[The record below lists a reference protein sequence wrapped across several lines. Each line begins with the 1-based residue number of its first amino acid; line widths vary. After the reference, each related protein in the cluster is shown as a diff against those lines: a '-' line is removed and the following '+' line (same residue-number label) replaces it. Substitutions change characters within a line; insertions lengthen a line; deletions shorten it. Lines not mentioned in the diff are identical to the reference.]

1 MNIDQQNDLQIY
13 HKAQTPAEQ
22 KGVWNLKGTGSAE
35 QSIGS
40 LSSSGAFLEG
50 IKSSPV
56 RRILSTK
63 VENNGGLSG
72 HQKDAAAQ
80 QQEERIRNAE
90 SGLEVIKDTLGETT
104 ESSLKEEGKTLEQMS
119 PDELA
124 KAVLRI
130 RKQNIEKQKLH
141 DEIQESRDEEA
152 EQAQQAALNA
162 KTTGERKNVV
172 VHMLQKAEL
181 PVTEESVQ
189 RILTALDMAQKG
201 KDITES
207 TQKQLLSAE
216 KRPTIEALYQAGHTP
231 AGTKKT
237 EEALNEEEVE
247 KLFKA
252 LRPQIEEMLKE
263 SSLAVGKNAQPQA
276 AEAGQK
282 QPASAG
288 DASRSPL
295 LSADGQARYEELL
308 ADAKWLLA
316 NDLPISEENLWQLDC
331 MKKIRGL
338 SDAEILEEIV
348 YSFGNGI
355 KPEKTDLSVTIG
367 QAKKSTEAF
376 LEQMKGLDGKQLT
389 EHRRLEEIRLQMTV
403 QSGYFLMKQGIV
415 LDISNMERIV
425 DGLKE
430 MENSYYKGLLLENG
444 AQGTQEQ
451 TEQLRETVQCV
462 EELKNAP
469 ADLLALTCVNRF
481 SMTLTLLHTE
491 YETMSGAE
499 GEPLYLRGSATI
511 SQMTASL
518 QYEAMQTQVR
528 SDLGDSLG
536 KAFQN
541 VDALL
546 EDAGMEKTQANERAV
561 RILGRN
567 HMEITPENITAVKA
581 YDQQMNDLF
590 EHFHPA
596 VAAKM
601 IRDGINPLDTPIYEL
616 NRQISQ
622 LREEMGIQD
631 EEKYSSYL
639 YRLEQNEQIGENERS
654 AYIGLF
660 RLLHNVKQGENAA
673 IGQLLETGQ
682 QLTLSNLLTAV
693 RSRKAQGFD
702 KKLDVDFQGLTSL
715 TYDTDSITAQL
726 NRVYGETEADDA
738 KTELPDYYHR
748 MLDNILSRM
757 DPQKVQ
763 TLLSQKE
770 DVMSMTL
777 EHFAEKACLDET
789 AAASGQ
795 QRGADA
801 YDADTPVKQGEQD
814 ADRLRQIAQQLLS
827 HADGE
832 LRFLESLEQPAT
844 MENLNSMMELWKG
857 NQGFYQKLFSK
868 RLPEEKTE
876 KLRSLAEHVLDRM
889 EEEEGFDRAVGEF
902 TDYAQEALQE
912 QYSSEHLTSLDVKT
926 LCRMNHTIQLVGNL
940 AKERHYE
947 IPMVLE
953 EEIVNVSLTVLP
965 AAHEGG
971 KVHISIAD
979 QMEAEMTVQGT
990 TICGY
995 LMCAKPEQAD
1005 ILKGQQEELLHN
1017 LQADGYDMIRI
1028 SVGVMGEERTR
1039 FIGGAGEKQAAAK
1052 QLYQLA
1058 KQTIRFV
1065 REHINK

>member
-22 KGVWNLKGTGSAE
+22 RGVWNLKGTEGAV
-35 QSIGS
+35 QSTGS

-56 RRILSTK
+56 RQILSTK
-63 VENNGGLSG
+63 VENSGGLSG
-72 HQKDAAAQ
+72 HQKDASAKQ
-80 QQEERIRNAE
+80 LEERVRNAE
-90 SGLEVIKDTLGETT
+90 SGLEVIKDTLSETT
-104 ESSLKEEGKTLEQMS
+104 GSSLKEEGKTLEQMS

-172 VHMLQKAEL
+172 VDMLQKAEL

-189 RILTALDMAQKG
+189 RILTALDMAQTG

-207 TQKQLLSAE
+207 TQKQLLSAK
-216 KRPTIEALYQAGHTP
+216 KRPTVEALYQAGHTP
-231 AGTKKT
+231 ASTKKT

-252 LRPQIEEMLKE
+252 LKPQIEEMLKE
-263 SSLAVGKNAQPQA
+263 SSLGVGKDAQPQV
-276 AEAGQK
+276 E
-282 QPASAG
+282 
-288 DASRSPL
+288 
-295 LSADGQARYEELL
+295 EELL

-338 SDAEILEEIV
+338 SDAEILEELV

-430 MENSYYKGLLLENG
+430 MEDSYYKGLLLENG

-451 TEQLRETVQCV
+451 TEQLKETVQCV
-462 EELKNAP
+462 EDLKNAP

-499 GEPLYLRGSATI
+499 GEPLYLRGSVTV

-541 VDALL
+541 VDDLL
-546 EDAGMEKTQANERAV
+546 EEAGMEKTQANERAV

-567 HMEITPENITAVKA
+567 HMEITSENITAVKA
-581 YDQQMNDLF
+581 YDRQMNDLL

-616 NRQISQ
+616 NRQISR

-639 YRLEQNEQIGENERS
+639 YRLEQNDQITESERS

-726 NRVYGETEADDA
+726 NRVYGETEADAA
-738 KTELPDYYHR
+738 KAELPEYYHQ

-777 EHFAEKACLDET
+777 EHFSEKAGMDET
-789 AAASGQ
+789 ETVAGQ
-795 QRGADA
+795 QGEADA
-801 YDADTPVKQGEQD
+801 YDADTLEKQGKQD
-814 ADRLRQIAQQLLS
+814 AERIRQMAQQLLS

-844 MENLNSMMELWKG
+844 MENLNSMMELWKE

-868 RLPEEKTE
+868 QLPEEKTE
-876 KLRSLAEHVLDRM
+876 KLRSLAEHVLDQM
-889 EEEEGFDRAVGEF
+889 EEEEDFDRAVGEF

-979 QMEAEMTVQGT
+979 QLEAEMTVQDS

-995 LMCAKPEQAD
+995 LMCAKPEQAE
-1005 ILKGQQEELLHN
+1005 ILKEQQENLLHN
-1017 LQADGYDMIRI
+1017 LQEDGYDTIRI

-1039 FIGGAGEKQAAAK
+1039 FIGRAGEKQAAAK

-1065 REHINK
+1065 REHIEK